1 MAAAATAA
9 ALPKGWAGSHGVDL
23 TSVSGRK
30 TLSAVNPESNAPDEG
45 EDGGGEARLRRAL
58 EHFQSALAEQSL
70 KMTDVRRA
78 IVRAALTYRGHFEV
92 QDLVR
97 ELRAH
102 GVNEASMATVYRV
115 LPLLLETGLVQ
126 PTLLSGERHRY
137 EVAFEREHH
146 DHLVC
151 TSCGKVIE
159 FQFEPIERLQDELAT
174 KYDFEL
180 TSHFHELLGHC
191 GDCRRKG
198 GTAASSRPAHR

>member
-1 MAAAATAA
+1 MNTETTA
-9 ALPKGWAGSHGVDL
+9 
-23 TSVSGRK
+23 
-30 TLSAVNPESNAPDEG
+30 PEDKEA
-45 EDGGGEARLRRAL
+45 DGDAEARLRRAL
-58 EHFQSALAEQSL
+58 EHFQQALAEQSL

-159 FQFEPIERLQDELAT
+159 FRFEPIEKLQDELAT
-174 KYDFEL
+174 RYDFEL

-191 GDCRRKG
+191 GDCRRN
-198 GTAASSRPAHR
+198 ASATKSGLSKQATR

>member
-1 MAAAATAA
+1 MAAPATAA

-58 EHFQSALAEQSL
+58 EHFQAALAEQSL

-198 GTAASSRPAHR
+198 GTIGSARPAQR

>member
-1 MAAAATAA
+1 MSPDRE
-9 ALPKGWAGSHGVDL
+9 LPDNTES
-23 TSVSGRK
+23 
-30 TLSAVNPESNAPDEG
+30 PEQA
-45 EDGGGEARLRRAL
+45 ARLRRAL
-58 EHFQSALAEQSL
+58 EHFQHALSEQSL

-78 IVRAALTYRGHFEV
+78 IVRAALTYEGHFEV

-115 LPLLLETGLVQ
+115 LPLLLETGLLQ

-151 TSCGKVIE
+151 TACGKVIE
-159 FQFEPIERLQDELAT
+159 FQFDPIERLQRELAER
-174 KYDFEL
+174 YDFEL
-180 TSHFHELLGHC
+180 TAHFHELLGRC
-191 GDCRRKG
+191 GDCRRAGKTKP
-198 GTAASSRPAHR
+198 TALRE

>member
-1 MAAAATAA
+1 VSPERELN
-9 ALPKGWAGSHGVDL
+9 LPEI
-23 TSVSGRK
+23 
-30 TLSAVNPESNAPDEG
+30 PEEQ
-45 EDGGGEARLRRAL
+45 EARLRRAL
-58 EHFQSALAEQSL
+58 EHFQAALSGQSL

-78 IVRAALTYRGHFEV
+78 IVRAALNYDGHFEV

-151 TSCGKVIE
+151 TVCSKVIE
-159 FQFEPIERLQDELAT
+159 FKFDPIEKLQRELAEQ
-174 KYDFEL
+174 YDFEL
-180 TSHFHELLGHC
+180 TAHFHELLGRC
-191 GDCRRKG
+191 GECRRAGKTKP
-198 GTAASSRPAHR
+198 TAQRE

>member
-1 MAAAATAA
+1 VNEELTTTTPETADAADAA
-9 ALPKGWAGSHGVDL
+9 D
-23 TSVSGRK
+23 
-30 TLSAVNPESNAPDEG
+30 
-45 EDGGGEARLRRAL
+45 GEARLRRAL
-58 EHFQSALAEQSL
+58 EHFQQALAEQSL

-159 FQFEPIERLQDELAT
+159 FRFEPIEQLQAELASR
-174 KYDFEL
+174 YNFEL

-191 GDCRRKG
+191 GDCRSKAG
-198 GTAASSRPAHR
+198 ASGLSKSHGHHHG

>member
-1 MAAAATAA
+1 MGKGTQESWGVNED
-9 ALPKGWAGSHGVDL
+9 LP
-23 TSVSGRK
+23 TSLPG
-30 TLSAVNPESNAPDEG
+30 APETD
-45 EDGGGEARLRRAL
+45 DDGEARLRRAL
-58 EHFQSALAEQSL
+58 EHFQQALAEQSL

-159 FQFEPIERLQDELAT
+159 FRFEPIEQLQSELAT
-174 KYDFEL
+174 RYDFEL

-191 GDCRRKG
+191 GDCRRAG
-198 GTAASSRPAHR
+198 GNGAGRAQAHGPQPRGHDDA

>member
-1 MAAAATAA
+1 VTTDRN
-9 ALPKGWAGSHGVDL
+9 V
-23 TSVSGRK
+23 
-30 TLSAVNPESNAPDEG
+30 PEHTDDA
-45 EDGGGEARLRRAL
+45 EARLRRAL
-58 EHFQSALAEQSL
+58 EHFQHALAEQSL

-78 IVRAALTYRGHFEV
+78 IVRVALSYPGHFEV

-137 EVAFEREHH
+137 EASFEREHH

-151 TSCGKVIE
+151 TSCGKVVE
-159 FQFEPIERLQDELAT
+159 FRFEPFEALQEDLAQR
-174 KYDFEL
+174 YDFEL
-180 TSHFHELLGHC
+180 TAHFHELLGRC
-191 GDCRRKG
+191 GDCRRG
-198 GTAASSRPAHR
+198 RTAETGSAEG